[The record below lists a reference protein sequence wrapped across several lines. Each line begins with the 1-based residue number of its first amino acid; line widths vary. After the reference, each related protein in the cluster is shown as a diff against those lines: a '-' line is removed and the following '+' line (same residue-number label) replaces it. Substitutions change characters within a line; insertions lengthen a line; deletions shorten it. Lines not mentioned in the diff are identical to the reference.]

1 MRPCYR
7 RDFGSRLPAKV
18 AATVADVRNKGDLV
32 AGNQCWQCPEHEF
45 RQAFRPLDRAA
56 ALCLAKRQKRHAL
69 AFACIE
75 PHLESVVEETR
86 LARLDDD
93 RRLCHASA
101 LPPDDEA
108 LTPPLRTAAAERARL
123 PLAGP
128 KPRAETL
135 DLGKPWPMRCSPDSG
150 EEPRQQPHSDFFGRA
165 EKMADADDGV
175 PFVLE
180 SHAAVLKLLRS
191 LLESRPCA
199 AHPLRCHR
207 QVLGAHACPVKHL
220 LHLTDSHPL
229 ERSIFIAWIIEE
241 GLPFCLEK
249 R

>member
-1 MRPCYR
+1 MRACHR
-7 RDFGSRLPAKV
+7 CDFGPRRPAKI
-18 AATVADVRNKGDLV
+18 AAAVADVRNKGDLV
-32 AGNQCWQCPEHEF
+32 PRNQCWQCPEHEF
-45 RQAFRPLDRAA
+45 RQIFRPLDRAA
-56 ALCLAKRQKRHAL
+56 ALCLAKRQKYHAL

-75 PHLESVVEETR
+75 PHLESVVKETR

-93 RRLCHASA
+93 RRLCHACA

-135 DLGKPWPMRCSPDSG
+135 DLGKPWPMRCSPDPS
-150 EEPRQQPHSDFFGRA
+150 EEPRQQPHADFLRSA
-165 EKMADADDGV
+165 EKLAGV
-175 PFVLE
+175 DHRMPFLLE
-180 SHAAVLKLLRS
+180 VDAAVLKLIGR

-207 QVLGAHACPVKHL
+207 QVL
-220 LHLTDSHPL
+220 
-229 ERSIFIAWIIEE
+229 E
-241 GLPFCLEK
+241 
-249 R
+249 